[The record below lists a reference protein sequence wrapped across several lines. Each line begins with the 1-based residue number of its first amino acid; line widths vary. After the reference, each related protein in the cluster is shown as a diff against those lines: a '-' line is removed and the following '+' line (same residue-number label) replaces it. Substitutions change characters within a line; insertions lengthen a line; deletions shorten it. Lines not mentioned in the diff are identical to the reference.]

1 LAIVEEPFEAAEP
14 SPHAGPNLVLDL
26 EGYEGPI
33 DVLLTLA
40 RDQKVDL
47 TRISILKLADQY
59 LEFLQAAREVRI
71 EIAADYLVMA
81 AWLAY
86 LKSRLLLPPE
96 EAPEEEPTAPELAEA
111 LTFQLRR
118 LEAMQNAGVRLLARP
133 QLGKDVFPRGSP
145 EGVQIVRRPV
155 YSLSL
160 YDLLK
165 TYGDHRRR
173 IAWQTL
179 TIEPSQV
186 FDVAGALG
194 RLRGVIGGMT
204 SWQSLSA
211 FLPAGLM
218 SPLQRRSALASTL
231 VASLELAR
239 TGEVEL
245 RQMNRFGP
253 IYVRRAP
260 AQRPAAVGSLPAPTS
275 DDIA

>member
-1 LAIVEEPFEAAEP
+1 VTIVEEPFEAAEP
-14 SPHAGPNLVLDL
+14 APHAGSNLVLDL

-47 TRISILKLADQY
+47 TRISILRLADQY
-59 LEFLQAAREVRI
+59 LEFLAAARELRI

-118 LEAMQNAGVRLLARP
+118 LEAMQNAGARLMARP
-133 QLGKDVFPRGSP
+133 QLGKDVFARGSP
-145 EGVQIVRRPV
+145 EGVEIVRRPV

-173 IAWQTL
+173 AAWQTL
-179 TIEPSQV
+179 TIEPSEV

-253 IYVRRAP
+253 IYVRRPPAP
-260 AQRPAAVGSLPAPTS
+260 RPAPSS
-275 DDIA
+275 DERA